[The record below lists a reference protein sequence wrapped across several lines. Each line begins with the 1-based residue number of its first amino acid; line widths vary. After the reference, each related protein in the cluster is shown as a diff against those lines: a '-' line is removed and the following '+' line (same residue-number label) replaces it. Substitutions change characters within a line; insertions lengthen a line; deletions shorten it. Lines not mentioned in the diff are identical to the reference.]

1 MLEDK
6 KLLGLLIR
14 DNLLHAECLLS
25 NTNLRIL
32 LHIYSRSIIL
42 SDQLSNVITDHLQ
55 CRLNN
60 FLMEIC
66 KRLTEVSPNI
76 KN

>member
-25 NTNLRIL
+25 YTNLRIL
-32 LHIYSRSIIL
+32 LSTSIK
-42 SDQLSNVITDHLQ
+42 DQ
-55 CRLNN
+55 
-60 FLMEIC
+60 
-66 KRLTEVSPNI
+66 
-76 KN
+76 